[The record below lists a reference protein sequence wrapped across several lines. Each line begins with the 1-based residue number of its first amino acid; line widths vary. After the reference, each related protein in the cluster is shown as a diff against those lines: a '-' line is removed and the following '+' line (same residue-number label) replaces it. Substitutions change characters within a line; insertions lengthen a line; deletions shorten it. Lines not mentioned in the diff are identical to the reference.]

1 MAKKI
6 QSGDEYKVMH
16 QKSTAKKIAN
26 IFSFLW
32 IICVT
37 LPVCYVIYT
46 RADAIKE
53 FVVVKGVYE
62 ANKALMD
69 QYATLSNDLVNK
81 INVSK
86 YTSKIK
92 VPEIKLDNVV
102 EKTEKVNKTA
112 NILSKVGVK
121 EATKVA
127 DTTSALQKQVDKIN
141 TQIKESTENIT
152 KTLQSDLTNAL
163 KEELSEF
170 GANQMQKQLS
180 LNDTNYK
187 NLVADRYGI
196 MTEGQREIT
205 SSIYKE
211 FSNSKVSGVRNVMTA
226 INKYFK
232 WFALGVLIIV
242 FIITLIPVIIAK
254 KIAKIFTKNLNKCP
268 YCGKVYFSKQGKLGL
283 LGFLKFWK

>member
-1 MAKKI
+1 MVKKVK
-6 QSGDEYKVMH
+6 SGDEYEVLH

-37 LPVCYVIYT
+37 LPVCYIIYT
-46 RADAIKE
+46 KADAIKE
-53 FVVVKGVYE
+53 FAVVKGVYE

-69 QYATLSNDLVNK
+69 QYTTLSNDLVNK
-81 INVSK
+81 ININK

-92 VPEIKLDNVV
+92 VPEIKLDSVV
-102 EKTEKVNKTA
+102 EKTEKVNKVA
-112 NILSKVGVK
+112 SGLSKLGVK

-127 DTTSALQKQVDKIN
+127 DTTSALQAQVDKIN
-141 TQIKESTENIT
+141 NQIKTSTENIT

-163 KEELSEF
+163 KTELSEF
-170 GANQMQKQLS
+170 GSNQMQKQLS

-187 NLVADRYGI
+187 NLVAGRYGI
-196 MTEGQREIT
+196 MTEGQRKIT
-205 SSIYKE
+205 TSIYKE
-211 FSNSKVSGVRNVMTA
+211 FSNSKISGVKSIMTA
-226 INKYFK
+226 INTYFK
-232 WFALGVLIIV
+232 WFVLGVVVIV

-283 LGFLKFWK
+283 LGALKFWK

>member
-1 MAKKI
+1 MVKKVK
-6 QSGDEYKVMH
+6 SGDEYKVMH
-16 QKSTAKKIAN
+16 QTSTAKKIAN
-26 IFSFLW
+26 VFSFLW
-32 IICVT
+32 IVCIT
-37 LPVCYVIYT
+37 LPLCYVIYT
-46 RADAIKE
+46 KADAIKE
-53 FVVVKGVYE
+53 FAVVKGVYE

-69 QYATLSNDLVNK
+69 QYTTLSNDLVKK
-81 INVSK
+81 ININK

-92 VPEIKLDNVV
+92 VPEIKLDSVV

-141 TQIKESTENIT
+141 TQIKTSTENIA
-152 KTLQSDLTNAL
+152 KTLQSDLTGAL

-170 GANQMQKQLS
+170 GSSQMQKQLS
-180 LNDTNYK
+180 LTDASYK

-196 MTEGQREIT
+196 MTENQRKIT

-211 FSNSKVSGVRNVMTA
+211 FSNSKVSVVKNVMSS

-232 WFALGVLIIV
+232 WITLGVVVLA
-242 FIITLIPVIIAK
+242 FIITLIPVIIAR
-254 KIAKIFTKNLNKCP
+254 KIAKIFTKNFNKCP

-283 LGFLKFWK
+283 LSVLKFWK

>member
-1 MAKKI
+1 MVKKAT
-6 QSGDEYKVMH
+6 SGDEYKILH
-16 QKSTAKKIAN
+16 QTSTAKKIAK

-32 IICVT
+32 IICIT
-37 LPVCYVIYT
+37 IPVCYVIYSK
-46 RADAIKE
+46 ADAIKE

-69 QYATLSNDLVNK
+69 QYTTLSNDLVKK
-81 INVSK
+81 ININK
-86 YTSKIK
+86 YTSKISI
-92 VPEIKLDNVV
+92 PEIKLDSVV

-141 TQIKESTENIT
+141 NQIKTSTENIT
-152 KTLQSDLTNAL
+152 KTLQSDLTSAL
-163 KEELSEF
+163 KQELSEF

-196 MTEGQREIT
+196 VTETQRKIT

-211 FSNSKVSGVRNVMTA
+211 FSNSKVSGMKTVMQA
-226 INKYFK
+226 INKYYR
-232 WFALGVLIIV
+232 WFAYGVIALV
-242 FIITLIPVIIAK
+242 FIITLIPVIIAF
-254 KIAKIFTKNLNKCP
+254 KIAKMFTKNFNKCP

-283 LGFLKFWK
+283 LGVLKFWK

>member
-1 MAKKI
+1 MVKKVK
-6 QSGDEYKVMH
+6 SGDEYKVMH

-81 INVSK
+81 ININK

-92 VPEIKLDNVV
+92 VPEIKLDTVV
-102 EKTEKVNKTA
+102 EKTEKVNKAA

-127 DTTSALQKQVDKIN
+127 DTTSALQAQVDKIN
-141 TQIKESTENIT
+141 NQIKTSTENIT
-152 KTLQSDLTNAL
+152 KTLQSDLTSAL
-163 KEELSEF
+163 KTELSEF
-170 GANQMQKQLS
+170 GSNQMQKQLS

-196 MTEGQREIT
+196 MTENQRKIT

-232 WFALGVLIIV
+232 WFALGVLVIV

>member
-1 MAKKI
+1 MVKKAT
-6 QSGDEYKVMH
+6 SGDEYKILH
-16 QKSTAKKIAN
+16 QTSTAKKIAK

-32 IICVT
+32 IICIT
-37 LPVCYVIYT
+37 IPVCYVIYSK
-46 RADAIKE
+46 ADAIKE

-69 QYATLSNDLVNK
+69 QYTTLSNDLVKK
-81 INVSK
+81 ININK
-86 YTSKIK
+86 YTSKISI
-92 VPEIKLDNVV
+92 PEIKLDSVV

-141 TQIKESTENIT
+141 NQIKTSTENIT
-152 KTLQSDLTNAL
+152 KTLQSDLTSAL
-163 KEELSEF
+163 KQELSEF

-196 MTEGQREIT
+196 ITETQRKIT
-205 SSIYKE
+205 ASIYKE
-211 FSNSKVSGVRNVMTA
+211 FSNSKVSGVKTVMQA
-226 INKYFK
+226 INKYYR
-232 WFALGVLIIV
+232 WFAYGVIALV
-242 FIITLIPVIIAK
+242 FIITLIPVIIAF
-254 KIAKIFTKNLNKCP
+254 KIAKIFTKNFNKCP

-283 LGFLKFWK
+283 LGVLKFWK

>member
-1 MAKKI
+1 MVKKVK
-6 QSGDEYKVMH
+6 SGDEYKVMH

-69 QYATLSNDLVNK
+69 QYTTLSNDLVNK
-81 INVSK
+81 ININK

-92 VPEIKLDNVV
+92 VPEIKLDTVV
-102 EKTEKVNKTA
+102 EKTEKVNKAA

-127 DTTSALQKQVDKIN
+127 DTTSALQAQVDKIN
-141 TQIKESTENIT
+141 NQIKTSTENIT
-152 KTLQSDLTNAL
+152 KTLQSDLTSAL
-163 KEELSEF
+163 KTELSEF
-170 GANQMQKQLS
+170 GSNQMQKQLS

-196 MTEGQREIT
+196 MTENQRKIT

-232 WFALGVLIIV
+232 WFALGVLVIV